1 MPRSSACLLVAMFLC
16 CTFLS
21 AGAAFAQPADRPAAS
36 GDSRHLSLV
45 QADPQQPDT
54 TLFSA
59 EEKAETRIAEIAESS
74 WGISGPISLRSADP
88 EEPGE
93 LEVKNIFAWSTSR
106 DGSDD
111 DAEYELELEY
121 GLCENHEL
129 ILEVPV
135 ELGDGRVP
143 GNADITL
150 GWHWRLMQEQDW
162 LPAFAIRNYI
172 RVPSGVD
179 SSGVDYELR
188 GLFTKTLV
196 SSKMRAHFNPFL
208 KSVNGHN
215 EEDYRHFQW
224 GGIFGVDYK
233 FSENLLLIADYIY
246 KNGEEEHTR
255 DQHAMELGFDWTIA
269 KNQKIGFATEI
280 GLDGDSQDPSLGARI
295 SYILSF
301 Q

>member
-1 MPRSSACLLVAMFLC
+1 MNSFLPRNVLVLTTICSLLL
-16 CTFLS
+16 
-21 AGAAFAQPADRPAAS
+21 AS
-36 GDSRHLSLV
+36 GAMAQTSSIYQNRSADEPLSLA
-45 QADPQQPDT
+45 QATPKAGTPT
-54 TLFSA
+54 AGYA
-59 EEKAETRIAEIAESS
+59 EKMETRTIEATEES

-88 EEPGE
+88 EEPRE
-93 LEVKNIFAWSTSR
+93 LEIKNIFGWETSR
-106 DGSDD
+106 NGEDD
-111 DAEYELELEY
+111 EYEYELEFEY

-150 GWHWRLMQEQDW
+150 GWHWRLFKEQDW

-172 RVPSGVD
+172 RIPSGVD
-179 SSGVDYELR
+179 SSGVDYELK

-196 SSKMRAHFNPFL
+196 PDKMRFHFNPYL
-208 KSVNGHN
+208 KSINGHN

-224 GGIFGVDYK
+224 GAITGIDYK
-233 FSENLLLIADYIY
+233 LTENLLFITDYIY

-255 DQHAMELGFDWTIA
+255 DQHAMELGLDWEFV
-269 KNQKIGFATEI
+269 KHQKLCFATEI
-280 GLDGDSQDPSLGARI
+280 GLDGDSQGPALGAKV

-301 Q
+301 E

>member
-1 MPRSSACLLVAMFLC
+1 MRLPSSTLLAATGLLLILLVGSVGFAQQPDRSASSARP
-16 CTFLS
+16 
-21 AGAAFAQPADRPAAS
+21 QP
-36 GDSRHLSLV
+36 LSLA
-45 QADPQQPDT
+45 QANPKQPDT
-54 TLFSA
+54 TLYSK
-59 EEKAETRIAEIAESS
+59 EERTETRSSEIEPS

-93 LEVKNIFAWSTSR
+93 MEVKNVFEWSTSR
-106 DGSDD
+106 DGSHDD
-111 DAEYELELEY
+111 YEYEIELEY
-121 GLCENHEL
+121 GLSENHEL
-129 ILEVPV
+129 IFEVPV

-143 GNADITL
+143 GNGDITL
-150 GWHWRLMQEQDW
+150 GWHWRLLKEQDW
-162 LPAFAIRNYI
+162 LPAFAMRNYI

-179 SSGVDYELR
+179 SSGVDYELK

-196 SSKMRAHFNPFL
+196 PDLLRAHFNPFL

-224 GGIFGVDYK
+224 GGILGVDYK
-233 FSENLLLIADYIY
+233 LSENLLFITDYIY

-255 DQHAMELGFDWTIA
+255 DQHAMEFGVDWTIA

-280 GLDGDSQDPSLGARI
+280 GLDGDSQGPSLGAKI

-301 Q
+301 E